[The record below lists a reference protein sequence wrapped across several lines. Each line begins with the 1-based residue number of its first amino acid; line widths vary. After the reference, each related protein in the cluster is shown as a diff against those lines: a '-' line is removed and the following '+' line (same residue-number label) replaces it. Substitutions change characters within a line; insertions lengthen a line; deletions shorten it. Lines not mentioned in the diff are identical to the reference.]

1 MLGSNCLTLGIGAAE
16 RKAGRTGQEFRL
28 TQTALVVGGGCIG
41 AFLFVSFG
49 GAPTRDEEL
58 MKNDYRAALIRREWV
73 HVAGPALR
81 AVFCVS
87 AGLMLFAS
95 TSVFGQT
102 AYAMQFNQ
110 ANNNFGLINL
120 LTGNFTLLGTEG
132 STLFNDV
139 AGSPNGNLYG
149 IINSASLV
157 TLNTNNGAVLTSVSF
172 SVGGIE
178 SLAIAS
184 NGTLYGATQGAL
196 YTINPLTGAASLVG
210 NFNNSA
216 IGNSGQN
223 IRFGSD
229 GNLYDTDGGVS
240 ANNTDL
246 FQISTVNGQAT
257 LMGVVTNFPGLCLEN
272 AGSQMYGVGIQL
284 GSASSLFQDLVGI
297 DLSSLKPGGTNLD
310 GSAWDISYNLLTAN
324 FPNNYNFSSADL
336 FIVPAPE
343 PSTVS
348 LSILGGMLFLM
359 ISHKR
364 IRC

>member
-1 MLGSNCLTLGIGAAE
+1 MHQLKIN
-16 RKAGRTGQEFRL
+16 
-28 TQTALVVGGGCIG
+28 
-41 AFLFVSFG
+41 
-49 GAPTRDEEL
+49 EL
-58 MKNDYRAALIRREWV
+58 MKSDYQAMLVRRVRAHLV
-73 HVAGPALR
+73 YPPACVVRPLLK
-81 AVFCVS
+81 AMFCVLT
-87 AGLMLFAS
+87 GLMLFAS
-95 TSVFGQT
+95 TTAFGQQ

-110 ANNNFGLINL
+110 GNNLFGIINL
-120 LTGNFTLLGTEG
+120 LNGGFTQFGSEG
-132 STLFNDV
+132 STLFNDI
-139 AGSPNGNLYG
+139 AASPNGTLYG
-149 IINSASLV
+149 IVNSASLV
-157 TLNTNNGAVLTSVSF
+157 TLNTNTGAVLTSVNF

-196 YTINPLTGAASLVG
+196 YTINPVNGQATLVG
-210 NFNNSA
+210 SFNNSA

-223 IRFGSD
+223 IRFGAD

-240 ANNTDL
+240 ANNTQL

-272 AGSQMYGVGIQL
+272 SGSQLYGVGIQL

-297 DLSSLKPGGTNLD
+297 DLSTLSPGGTNSN
-310 GSAWDISYNLLTAN
+310 GSLLDISYQLLTAN

-348 LSILGGMLFLM
+348 LSVMGGMIFLM
-359 ISHKR
+359 ISR
-364 IRC
+364 SRMRC

>member
-1 MLGSNCLTLGIGAAE
+1 MLKTPA
-16 RKAGRTGQEFRL
+16 Q
-28 TQTALVVGGGCIG
+28 
-41 AFLFVSFG
+41 
-49 GAPTRDEEL
+49 DEEL
-58 MKNDYRAALIRREWV
+58 MKNDDQAVLIR
-73 HVAGPALR
+73 HVWATLARPSLR
-81 AVFCVS
+81 AVVCML

-95 TSVFGQT
+95 ASAFGQL
-102 AYAMQFNQ
+102 AYAVEFNQ
-110 ANNNFGLINL
+110 ANNLFGTINL
-120 LTGNFTLLGTEG
+120 LNGNFTPLGSEG
-132 STLFNDV
+132 TTLFNDV
-139 AGSPNGNLYG
+139 AQAPSGTLYG
-149 IINSASLV
+149 IVNTTSLV
-157 TLNTNNGAVLTSVSF
+157 TLNTNTGVVLTSVNF
-172 SVGGIE
+172 SVSGIE
-178 SLAIAS
+178 SLAIAP

-196 YTINPLTGAASLVG
+196 YTIDPLTGLATLVG
-210 NFNNSA
+210 NFNNSV

-272 AGSQMYGVGIQL
+272 SGSQMYGVGIQL

-297 DLSSLKPGGTNLD
+297 DLSSLSPGGTNSNGSPLD
-310 GSAWDISYNLLTAN
+310 VSYDLLTAN

-348 LSILGGMLFLM
+348 LSILGGAIFLM
-359 ISHKR
+359 ISR
-364 IRC
+364 TRMRC

>member
-1 MLGSNCLTLGIGAAE
+1 MHQLKTN
-16 RKAGRTGQEFRL
+16 
-28 TQTALVVGGGCIG
+28 
-41 AFLFVSFG
+41 
-49 GAPTRDEEL
+49 EL
-58 MKNDYRAALIRREWV
+58 MKNDCQAVLVRRVWADLVRPSFRA
-73 HVAGPALR
+73 G
-81 AVFCVS
+81 FCML
-87 AGLMLFAS
+87 AGLMMFAA
-95 TSVFGQT
+95 TSAFGQQ

-110 ANNNFGLINL
+110 GNNLFGIINL
-120 LTGNFTLLGTEG
+120 LTGNFTQLGSEG

-139 AGSPNGNLYG
+139 AASPDGRLYG
-149 IINSASLV
+149 IVNSTSLV
-157 TLNTNNGAVLTSVSF
+157 TLNTNNGAILTTVSF
-172 SVGGIE
+172 SVSGIE
-178 SLAIAS
+178 SLAIAV

-196 YTINPLTGAASLVG
+196 YTINPLTGLASPVG
-210 NFNNSA
+210 SFNNSA

-240 ANNTDL
+240 ASNTDL

-257 LMGVVTNFPGLCLEN
+257 LVGVVTNFPGLCLEN

-284 GSASSLFQDLVGI
+284 GSASSLYQDLVGI

-310 GSAWDISYNLLTAN
+310 GSPLDISYQLLTAN

-348 LSILGGMLFLM
+348 LYIMGGMIFLFV
-359 ISHKR
+359 SHR
-364 IRC
+364 RMRC

>member
-1 MLGSNCLTLGIGAAE
+1 
-16 RKAGRTGQEFRL
+16 
-28 TQTALVVGGGCIG
+28 
-41 AFLFVSFG
+41 
-49 GAPTRDEEL
+49 
-58 MKNDYRAALIRREWV
+58 MKNDYRAVMIQRERVRLAEPSFRTMVCLLTALTLSASI
-73 HVAGPALR
+73 P
-81 AVFCVS
+81 VS
-87 AGLMLFAS
+87 
-95 TSVFGQT
+95 GQT

-110 ANNNFGLINL
+110 ANNRFGTINL
-120 LTGNFTLLGTEG
+120 LTGNFTQLGTEG
-132 STLFNDV
+132 STLFNDI
-139 AGSPNGNLYG
+139 AASPNGNLYG

-172 SVGGIE
+172 SAGGIE

-196 YTINPLTGAASLVG
+196 YTINPLTGLASLVG
-210 NFNNSA
+210 NFNNGA

-240 ANNTDL
+240 ANDTDL

-297 DLSSLKPGGTNLD
+297 DLSNLKPGGTNSD
-310 GSAWDISYNLLTAN
+310 GSPFDITYNLLTAN
-324 FPNNYNFSSADL
+324 FPNNYNISSADL

-359 ISHKR
+359 ISNKR

>member
-1 MLGSNCLTLGIGAAE
+1 ML
-16 RKAGRTGQEFRL
+16 
-28 TQTALVVGGGCIG
+28 
-41 AFLFVSFG
+41 
-49 GAPTRDEEL
+49 
-58 MKNDYRAALIRREWV
+58 
-73 HVAGPALR
+73 
-81 AVFCVS
+81 
-87 AGLMLFAS
+87 AGLMLFTS
-95 TSVFGQT
+95 TSAFGQQ
-102 AYAMQFNQ
+102 AYALEFNQ
-110 ANNNFGLINL
+110 GNNLFGIINL
-120 LTGNFTLLGTEG
+120 LNGGFTQLGSEG
-132 STLFNDV
+132 STMFNDI
-139 AGSPNGNLYG
+139 AASPNGQLYG
-149 IINSASLV
+149 IINTASLV

-178 SLAIAS
+178 SLAIAP

-196 YTINPLTGAASLVG
+196 YTVNPLTGLATLVG
-210 NFNNSA
+210 SFNNSA

-240 ANNTDL
+240 ANNTQL

-297 DLSSLKPGGTNLD
+297 DLSSLRPGGTNSNGSPLD
-310 GSAWDISYNLLTAN
+310 IRYNLLTAN

-348 LSILGGMLFLM
+348 LCIVGGMIFLFV
-359 ISHKR
+359 SHR
-364 IRC
+364 RMRC